1 MLSGSSAS
9 SIPPICDA
17 HVHFWTTNTHQWL
30 ETVRDPAHAF
40 HRFSPLARTYVPN
53 TYLSDMEGLE
63 VKEAVYIQANMHAQ
77 GGFTPIEE
85 VAWVS
90 GIADGAT
97 GLLDVAIVGYADATD
112 PEEFRRVTTACKQR
126 YPLRYRGVRF
136 MLDYHPERKELCQ
149 TDSPDHMKNPKVVET
164 VRFLGSEG
172 LTFDLQVC
180 QCQLKEA
187 ALFAHACPD
196 TQMLLNHAGFPLR
209 GAFDEWSAMMSDLAT
224 APNVAVKMGGFGAYD
239 DCPFTAEETKIYVA
253 RCIELFG
260 VDRCFFSSN
269 LPVDLVDV
277 SRPADRWEAF
287 AAAVAHL
294 PAEDQRKLFR
304 DNARRYYSI

>member
-1 MLSGSSAS
+1 M
-9 SIPPICDA
+9 
-17 HVHFWTTNTHQWL
+17 HFWTTNTHQWL

-126 YPLRYRGVRF
+126 PLSIAASASCWTTT
-136 MLDYHPERKELCQ
+136 RKRNFGR
-149 TDSPDHMKNPKVVET
+149 TPPIMKNAKVVET

-172 LTFDLQVC
+172 LTFDLQ
-180 QCQLKEA
+180 
-187 ALFAHACPD
+187 
-196 TQMLLNHAGFPLR
+196 
-209 GAFDEWSAMMSDLAT
+209 SASA
-224 APNVAVKMGGFGAYD
+224 
-239 DCPFTAEETKIYVA
+239 
-253 RCIELFG
+253 
-260 VDRCFFSSN
+260 S
-269 LPVDLVDV
+269 
-277 SRPADRWEAF
+277 
-287 AAAVAHL
+287 
-294 PAEDQRKLFR
+294 
-304 DNARRYYSI
+304 